1 MKSSREKVKAL
12 WEDREN
18 QSQYFKWLM
27 AYSRPYIGKILFLI
41 VIEVMG
47 TILGIEM
54 ALLSKNV
61 IDSASE
67 GKSIITILIFYII
80 CILGTQVITVVT
92 SLCST
97 MLDEHFSFGIRK
109 QVYDKIIRSSWL
121 DVEKYHTG
129 DLMTRMTS
137 DAGNIADGITK
148 VIPSIIELL
157 FELVAVFFTLFMY
170 SRFLALFALA
180 LAPLA
185 ALFSLL
191 LGRKL
196 KYLQIK
202 VQESETAYRSF
213 IQESLANLLIVKAF
227 ANEDLFSQ
235 DLVTLRKNRFN
246 WVWKKSKLGV
256 AASASMSFTFELG
269 YIAAFTYGV
278 LQISAKVISYGTLT
292 VFLTLVNR
300 VQAPVISIASQLP
313 GLVSILASAG
323 RVMDIQNIALEKHEE
338 NVSLQTGIG
347 VSVKDLTFGY
357 NKDIVLQDI
366 SFEIHPGEF
375 VAIVGESG
383 IGKTT
388 LIRLL
393 MSFAAPNKG
402 IIEYSD
408 KDGRTME
415 ANADVRRFIS
425 YVPQG
430 NTLFSG
436 TIRSNILMGKA
447 DASEEELM
455 QAIEL
460 SSSQSFINEMEDGL
474 DTVIGEKGLGVSEGQ
489 AQRIAIARAL
499 IRKSPFI
506 ILDEAT
512 SALDEVTELKV
523 LSGLRQLTPR
533 PTCLLITHRRSV
545 LQYCDRELKIEN
557 RNMHECDSV
566 SLEAEENR
574 YI

>member
-1 MKSSREKVKAL
+1 
-12 WEDREN
+12 
-18 QSQYFKWLM
+18 
-27 AYSRPYIGKILFLI
+27 
-41 VIEVMG
+41 
-47 TILGIEM
+47 
-54 ALLSKNV
+54 
-61 IDSASE
+61 
-67 GKSIITILIFYII
+67 
-80 CILGTQVITVVT
+80 
-92 SLCST
+92 
-97 MLDEHFSFGIRK
+97 
-109 QVYDKIIRSSWL
+109 
-121 DVEKYHTG
+121 
-129 DLMTRMTS
+129 
-137 DAGNIADGITK
+137 
-148 VIPSIIELL
+148 
-157 FELVAVFFTLFMY
+157 
-170 SRFLALFALA
+170 
-180 LAPLA
+180 
-185 ALFSLL
+185 
-191 LGRKL
+191 
-196 KYLQIK
+196 
-202 VQESETAYRSF
+202 
-213 IQESLANLLIVKAF
+213 
-227 ANEDLFSQ
+227 
-235 DLVTLRKNRFN
+235 
-246 WVWKKSKLGV
+246 
-256 AASASMSFTFELG
+256 
-269 YIAAFTYGV
+269 
-278 LQISAKVISYGTLT
+278 
-292 VFLTLVNR
+292 
-300 VQAPVISIASQLP
+300 
-313 GLVSILASAG
+313 
-323 RVMDIQNIALEKHEE
+323 MDIQNIALEKHEE

-523 LSGLRQLTPR
+523 LGGLRKLTPR

-557 RNMHECDSV
+557 HNMRECDSV
-566 SLEAEENR
+566 SL
-574 YI
+574 